1 MDRWTMYT
9 VEKIGENIV
18 DLEDRNT
25 NIIIHID
32 RNILPN
38 NINEGDIIDYINNE
52 YTINNESTKKIKEN
66 IKNRFKNLIE

>member
-1 MDRWTMYT
+1 MYT

-25 NIIIHID
+25 NIIIHIA